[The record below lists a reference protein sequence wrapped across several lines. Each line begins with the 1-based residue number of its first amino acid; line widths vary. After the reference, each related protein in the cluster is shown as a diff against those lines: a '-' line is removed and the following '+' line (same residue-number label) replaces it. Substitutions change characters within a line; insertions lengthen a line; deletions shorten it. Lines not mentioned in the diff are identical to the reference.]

1 MQTAMIPQITCKT
14 IHRMNRNFLWG
25 DTRNHSRCHT
35 IGWDMITRPKEEGKR
50 FKHLKK
56 KKLDMNIA
64 MLTTKLGDAEN
75 PPNSLWLDY

>member
-14 IHRMNRNFLWG
+14 IHRMNHNFLWG

-56 KKLDMNIA
+56 KKKTRYEYCYA
-64 MLTTKLGDAEN
+64 YHQA
-75 PPNSLWLDY
+75 WRR